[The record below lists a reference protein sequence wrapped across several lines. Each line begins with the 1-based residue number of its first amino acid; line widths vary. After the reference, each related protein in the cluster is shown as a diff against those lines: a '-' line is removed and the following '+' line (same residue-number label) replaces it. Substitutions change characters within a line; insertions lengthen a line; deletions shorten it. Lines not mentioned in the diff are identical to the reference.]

1 MQKLKRNKR
10 KPSKRHEYN
19 QHSDIRLDIKAKSK
33 KRNFRITNIS
43 TLIPLSFVIIIIMMV
58 GIGGLSYYMSATV
71 QEMNAYSDI
80 IDDIKDNMMEATS
93 AGNNYLVGIEGVEEE
108 VVTGYVLELFD
119 LITKA
124 KDQTSDPELIAH
136 LDEINTSVE
145 DYFSKFKY
153 YAGIRDYQDG
163 NDFYQE
169 VRPISDQV
177 KANILA
183 MKAIIEEDLDA
194 TMKDSQRLTLVVVA
208 IIIGISIVFTLALTR
223 IIYLSLSELT
233 KKLGAATQN
242 GDLSTRIQ
250 IKGNNEFKVVGEAI
264 NGFIANLQSV
274 VLAVK
279 QATEDVSLHSSN
291 IGNKLDGLDEN
302 IMNLSSTLL
311 QLSAG
316 TQQTSASSQDITAR
330 IEEIASAINVISGD
344 VENGAKLSD
353 QSDKRAYEMGE
364 DVKAK
369 IARVKELYS
378 ETKAKLTESIE
389 KSKEVEEI
397 RFLTQTILDITDQ
410 TNLLSLNAAIEAA
423 RAGEAGKGFAVVAGE
438 IRKLA
443 ETSGESANKIQ
454 LVSGSIVE
462 AVEYMASEIEAL
474 MNFIEVDILKDY
486 QDMYDLSDNYRHD
499 SQDFK
504 TKFDSI
510 RSSFEEVNMATD
522 DLSTSI
528 TEISSAI
535 MQSADGIND
544 ISEKSAHMKNE
555 SGDINRSKEE
565 SNFAISRLIEEIEIF
580 KEAQ

>member
-1 MQKLKRNKR
+1 MQKLKT
-10 KPSKRHEYN
+10 SKR
-19 QHSDIRLDIKAKSK
+19 D
-33 KRNFRITNIS
+33 FRISNIS

-58 GIGGLSYYMSATV
+58 GIGGLSYYMSTTV

-80 IDDIKDNMMEATS
+80 IDDIKDTMIEATS

-108 VVTGYVLELFD
+108 AVTRHVLELFD
-119 LITKA
+119 LITIA
-124 KDQTSDPELIAH
+124 KEKTIDPELTAY
-136 LDEINTSVE
+136 LDEINTSAE

-163 NDFYQE
+163 NDFYKE

-177 KANILA
+177 KSHILT
-183 MKAIIEEDLDA
+183 MKLIIEKDLSGM
-194 TMKDSQRLTLVVVA
+194 MKDSQQLTLVA
-208 IIIGISIVFTLALTR
+208 IAVIIVISIAFTLFLTR
-223 IIYLSLSELT
+223 IIYVSLSELT
-233 KKLGAATQN
+233 KKLGDATQN
-242 GDLSTRIQ
+242 GDLSTRVQ
-250 IKGNNEFKVVGEAI
+250 IKGKNEFKLVGYAV
-264 NGFIANLQSV
+264 NSFIANLQSV

-279 QATEDVSLHSSN
+279 RASEDVSLHSSN
-291 IGNKLDGLDEN
+291 IGSKLNALDEN
-302 IMNLSSTLL
+302 ILNLSSTLL

-344 VENGAKLSD
+344 VEEGADLSD
-353 QSDKRAYEMGE
+353 KSDKRAYQMGE

-369 IARVKELYS
+369 IARVRDLYS
-378 ETKAKLTESIE
+378 ETKIKLTESIE

-397 RFLTQTILDITDQ
+397 RFLTQTILNITDQ

-454 LVSGSIVE
+454 LVSTSIVE
-462 AVEYMASEIEAL
+462 TVEYMASEIEAL
-474 MNFIEVDILKDY
+474 MTFIEVDILKDY
-486 QDMYDLSDNYRHD
+486 QDMYDLSNNYRHD
-499 SQDFK
+499 SQEFK

-510 RSSFEEVNMATD
+510 RSSFEDVNIATD
-522 DLSTSI
+522 DLTTSI
-528 TEISSAI
+528 SEISAAI

-544 ISEKSAHMKNE
+544 ISEKSAYMKKE
-555 SGDINRSKEE
+555 SKDINQSKEE
-565 SNFAISRLIEEIEIF
+565 SNYAISRLIEEIEIF
-580 KEAQ
+580 KAAQ